1 MSLHESIKDSQSLE
15 LAIIENG
22 GELTPELETALTAIS
37 LDVAESVD
45 RTHFALDRIENAAGY
60 WKAKAAEYKKI
71 SDSLET
77 AHDRLKGYIKGVMV
91 ESGKTDLT
99 GVEVRYRLSRA
110 KPKVVIDEAKLAPA
124 YFKEKITLVPEKERI
139 KQDLE
144 LGVPVDGARLE
155 ESFTLRAYPNKGDK

>member
-1 MSLHESIKDSQSLE
+1 MSLHESVKDSHSLE

-22 GELTPELETALTAIS
+22 GELTPELEASLTQIS

-45 RTHFALDRIENAAGY
+45 RTHFALDRIENAVGY

-71 SDSLET
+71 ADSLDT
-77 AHDRLKGYIKGVMV
+77 AHDRMKNYIKAVMAD
-91 ESGKTDLT
+91 SGKSDLV
-99 GVEVRYRLSRA
+99 GVEVRYKLSRA
-110 KPKVVIDEAKLAPA
+110 KPKVVIDEDKLAPA
-124 YFKEKITLVPEKERI
+124 YFKEKLTLVPEKERI